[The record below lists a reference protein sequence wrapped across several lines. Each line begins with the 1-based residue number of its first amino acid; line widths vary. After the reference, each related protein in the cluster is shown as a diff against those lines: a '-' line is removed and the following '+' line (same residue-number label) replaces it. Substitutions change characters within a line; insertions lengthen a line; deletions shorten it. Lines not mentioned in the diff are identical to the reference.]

1 MRFTATLSAALLIA
15 GPLASGGTPA
25 ARADNNDFMGQAQRF
40 LNNKGDDRDAYQ
52 RGRDDEIRRQR
63 AERDRHRRDYDQ
75 SSGSNDYY
83 RSPDYGY
90 QNTDR

>member
-1 MRFTATLSAALLIA
+1 MRFTATLAAALLIA
-15 GPLASGGTPA
+15 VPVASVGTPA

-40 LNNKGDDRDAYQ
+40 LNNKGDDRDACR

-63 AERDRHRRDYDQ
+63 AETGQYRLGSDQ
-75 SSGSNDYY
+75 SADSYDYY
-83 RSPDYGY
+83 RSPNYGY

>member
-15 GPLASGGTPA
+15 VPLASVGTPA

-52 RGRDDEIRRQR
+52 HGRDDEIRRQQ
-63 AERDRHRRDYDQ
+63 AERDRYRRDYDQ
-75 SSGSNDYY
+75 SPGSNDYY
-83 RSPDYGY
+83 RSPNYGY

>member
-1 MRFTATLSAALLIA
+1 MCPHWRKDHRNAIHIPLAAALLIA
-15 GPLASGGTPA
+15 VPLASVGTPA

-63 AERDRHRRDYDQ
+63 AERDRSRWDYDQ
-75 SSGSNDYY
+75 SPGSND
-83 RSPDYGY
+83 
-90 QNTDR
+90 

>member
-15 GPLASGGTPA
+15 VPLASVGTPA

-52 RGRDDEIRRQR
+52 RGRDDEIRRQQ
-63 AERDRHRRDYDQ
+63 AERDRYRRDYDQ
-75 SSGSNDYY
+75 SPGSNDYY
-83 RSPDYGY
+83 RSPNYGY